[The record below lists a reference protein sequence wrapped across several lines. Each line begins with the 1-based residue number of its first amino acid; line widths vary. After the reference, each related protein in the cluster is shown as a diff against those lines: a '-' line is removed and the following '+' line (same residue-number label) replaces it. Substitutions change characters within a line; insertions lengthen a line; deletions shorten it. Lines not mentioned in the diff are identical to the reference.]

1 MKNFLVFFLLI
12 MNLPLAAQTNEGVVT
27 YEKVSYWSKIYNK
40 LTFLSEEEK
49 GRAKTSWGSSD
60 EGDKSK
66 GQLFFTGTQSK
77 YVDMEQESDGGWQ
90 GRKSEYA
97 ILRDFEKEK
106 KTEIEEF
113 SGKVYIIEDT
123 LIAPVWKVMN
133 KIKEVNGYICMMA
146 TAEDTLKGQKIT
158 AWFANDIPVS
168 AGPERYFGLPGLIM
182 EVDVNDGEVNIT
194 ALKIEKKPILEEI
207 KFTKKIKAKKL
218 TGVQYEEM
226 MRKYINDSIKAR
238 RNPYWNIRY

>member
-1 MKNFLVFFLLI
+1 MKNFLLFILL
-12 MNLPLAAQTNEGVVT
+12 LAGIPSMAQTNEGVVT
-27 YEKVSYWSKIYNK
+27 YEKLFFWSKLYDK

-49 GRAKTSWGSSD
+49 GRMKTSWGSND

-77 YVDMEQESDGGWQ
+77 YVDVKQESEGGWS
-90 GRKSEYA
+90 GRQSEYA
-97 ILRDFEKEK
+97 ILRDFEKER

-113 SGKVYIIEDT
+113 SGKVYMIEDT

-133 KIKEVNGYICMMA
+133 KIKDVNGYICMMA
-146 TAEDTLKGQKIT
+146 VAEDTLKGQKIT
-158 AWFANDIPVS
+158 AWFASDIPVS

-182 EVDVNDGEVNIT
+182 EVDVNNGEVIIT
-194 ALKIEKKPILEEI
+194 AQKIEKRPVLEDI
-207 KFTKKIKAKKL
+207 KLSKKIKAKKI